1 MNESKP
7 TNTIRRSAEKKPRDE
22 RQSRLGHWAS
32 LGGGASL
39 IHSVVSSLGSM
50 HLQLALRLG
59 VGVTHVFAGWG
70 LALAL
75 ALAWDGGSHMM
86 TDTWSEREEFLISIS
101 ISIRLLLFLARI
113 K

>member
-75 ALAWDGGSHMM
+75 AWDGGSHMM
-86 TDTWSEREEFLISIS
+86 TDTWSETNF
-101 ISIRLLLFLARI
+101 
-113 K
+113 